1 MDRYGPRLHGVALAL
16 ASDGDDAE
24 DLLQEMWVVAL
35 RRRHTLRP
43 EAAVGAWLY
52 RILMNIGRG
61 RARTRARRKGLLRR
75 WWGGA
80 QVQNPPELLSSSP
93 SERVRSLLWREIAE
107 LPDLQRQVL
116 LLRVVEE
123 MSTAETAEAID
134 RAEGTVKA
142 SLHRAMKRLERRLG
156 ELGLDMSS
164 LTEG

>member
-1 MDRYGPRLHGVALAL
+1 MGHYGPRLHAAARAL

-24 DLLQEMWVVAL
+24 DLMQETWLVAL

-43 EAAVGAWLY
+43 DAAVGAWLY

-61 RARTRARRKGLLRR
+61 RARTTARRNGLLRR

-80 QVQNPPELLSSSP
+80 QVEADPDLPTPAP
-93 SERVRSLLWREIAE
+93 SEDVRSLLWREIAE
-107 LPDLQRQVL
+107 LPELQRQVL

-123 MSTAETAEAID
+123 MSTAETARAIH

-142 SLHRAMKRLERRLG
+142 SLHRAMKRLERRLDEVG
-156 ELGLDMSS
+156 VDLSS